1 MSEAFFISDGGVA
14 ASPEELVRHLLGRMD
29 CTQKCSVRKAPYL
42 ELAEKIV
49 RAAVSWQD
57 EVSGRIIDPYE
68 HVETPT
74 ATARYVGALGA
85 LLQQGRCKDLADSCI
100 KAMTPVLEDL
110 YYVRTN
116 HGEFLV
122 KEAMMAYM
130 ALKDSVRPE
139 LLREWEHY
147 FADYDP
153 EKTYGRTKSTTP
165 DIAERQNYLTFSLAG
180 EALKKHHCLADN
192 QVFVQAYL
200 AEQLGKF
207 DEWGMYRDPHCPI
220 VYDITPRMNL
230 EIAEHYAS
238 YHEPYASMLR
248 KDLWNGAMCMLLY
261 QSPTG
266 EMPFGGRS
274 NQQNFVE
281 ASFAVICEL
290 EARRCRDN
298 GDMLLAG
305 VFRRAAAR
313 AVHSIEKYLQ
323 ETPINFNKNRFPP
336 SVQHGRQRSYG
347 YYGAYSLLIASQLAL
362 ASLFADDAI
371 PFANSSPAETGTYL
385 WRTTDDFHKLFACVQ
400 GNHVEVELMP
410 DMNYD
415 ALGWGRWH
423 LMGAPAELALSC
435 PVTAHPSFLTIT
447 PPSEA
452 LAFGPGIPDGFVAGM
467 SIEKSSECKVHSISV
482 NDSAVEFSVDWPCFG
497 ARITETLRL
506 EAGSVH
512 IEAVNHSAD
521 VIYYRVP
528 MILTD
533 GENWGTV
540 ETLDNGFTLHYKG
553 CSFMA
558 TCENHEFEKLQETWI
573 AANRNALYRPICF
586 KVNSRSIKLDFR
598 IVTARN

>member
-1 MSEAFFISDGGVA
+1 MSEALFITSGGVVS
-14 ASPEELVRHLLGRMD
+14 SPEELVRHLLGQMD
-29 CTQKCSVRKAPYL
+29 CKHNSGIKKAPYL

-57 EVSGRIIDPYE
+57 ESSGRIIDPYE
-68 HVETPT
+68 HRETPT
-74 ATARYVGALGA
+74 ATARYIGALGA
-85 LLQQGRCKDLADSCI
+85 LLQQGRCNDLADSCI

-139 LLREWEHY
+139 LRREWEHY
-147 FADYDP
+147 FTDYDP
-153 EKTYGRTKSTTP
+153 EKAYGRTRSTTP

-180 EALKKHHCLADN
+180 EALKKHHRLADN
-192 QVFVQAYL
+192 QAFVHEYL
-200 AEQLGKF
+200 AEQLEKF
-207 DEWGMYRDPHCPI
+207 DAWGMYCDPHCPI

-230 EIAEHYAS
+230 EIAEHFAPYC
-238 YHEPYASMLR
+238 EPYASMLR
-248 KDLWNGAMCMLLY
+248 KKLWNGAMCMLLY

-274 NQQNFVE
+274 NQQNFIE
-281 ASFAVICEL
+281 ASFAIICEL

-313 AVHSIEKYLQ
+313 AVHCIEKYLQ
-323 ETPINFNKNRFPP
+323 DQPINFNKNRFPP

-371 PFANSSPAETGTYL
+371 PFANSTPAETGTYF
-385 WRTTDDFHKLFACVQ
+385 WRTSDDFHKLFACVQ
-400 GNHVEVELMP
+400 GNHIEVELMP
-410 DMNYD
+410 DINYD

-423 LMGAPAELALSC
+423 VMGAPTELALSC

-452 LAFGPGIPDGFVAGM
+452 LAFGPGTPDGFVAGM
-467 SIEKSSECKVHSISV
+467 SIETPDECKVHSISV
-482 NDSAVEFSVDWPCFG
+482 CDSAVEFSVDWPCFG
-497 ARITETLRL
+497 AHITETLRL
-506 EAGSVH
+506 TPGSVSVK
-512 IEAVNHSAD
+512 AVNHSTD

-533 GENWGTV
+533 GESWGTV
-540 ETLDNGFTLHYKG
+540 ETLDNGFALSYKG
-553 CSFMA
+553 CSFIA
-558 TCENHEFEKLQETWI
+558 TCDDSEVEKVQEKWI
-573 AANRNALYRPICF
+573 SANRNALYRPISF
-586 KVNSRSIKLDFR
+586 KAKSRNIKLVFR
-598 IVTARN
+598 IK